1 MAPIPFPPD
10 VPEPQINGVGP
21 PETAVHVGEISMRE
35 TKGKRITVRVG
46 WFHTRRFSESVF
58 TSAPLQSR

>member
-21 PETAVHVGEISMRE
+21 PETAVQVGEISMRE
-35 TKGKRITVRVG
+35 TNGKSITVSDG
-46 WFHTRRFSESVF
+46 
-58 TSAPLQSR
+58 

>member
-46 WFHTRRFSESVF
+46 
-58 TSAPLQSR
+58 